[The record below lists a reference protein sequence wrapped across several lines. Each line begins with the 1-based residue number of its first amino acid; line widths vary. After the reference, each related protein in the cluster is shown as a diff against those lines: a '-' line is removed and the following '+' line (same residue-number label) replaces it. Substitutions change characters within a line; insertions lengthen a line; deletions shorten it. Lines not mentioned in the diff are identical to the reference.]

1 MFIATAARMNLY
13 VRRLASHDGIDAA
26 SRLLVRP
33 RADAGRQRL
42 KSRRNLPPCGHVCE
56 TIMRKWSF
64 DLAARLLNIVG
75 AATSAGAY
83 SPGQE
88 QAPAAF
94 RRNGLAEAIMNRGR
108 SIRDRGDVASFRWR
122 PDPSR
127 SQAMNLEAVRDACE
141 LVASHVGTA
150 IAAQE
155 DVLVLGGD
163 CTVELGT
170 VAGANAAGARIGLVY
185 IDFDADLNTPDTS
198 DGALDW
204 TGVAHLLNIHGCEP
218 SLARLGPTRPMLVP
232 QQLLY
237 FGIENITPPEA
248 AVIGNHA
255 IKIIS
260 REEALSDIE
269 AASARAAEWAARF
282 DCVLI
287 HFDVDVLSFID
298 FPIAEN
304 VRRCDGLKLEQVA
317 FVLKQLTALPQ
328 WRGLTITEVNPA
340 HAPDESAAFARL
352 NEVLADALG

>member
-1 MFIATAARMNLY
+1 M
-13 VRRLASHDGIDAA
+13 
-26 SRLLVRP
+26 
-33 RADAGRQRL
+33 AG
-42 KSRRNLPPCGHVCE
+42 
-56 TIMRKWSF
+56 
-64 DLAARLLNIVG
+64 RLLNIIG

-94 RRNGLAEAIMNRGR
+94 RRHGLAEALAGRGR
-108 SIRDRGDVASFRWR
+108 AIRDHGDVATFRWR

-127 SQAMNLEAVRDACE
+127 PQAMNLKAVRHACG
-141 LVASHVGTA
+141 LIASQVATA

-155 DVLVLGGD
+155 DVFVLGGD

-170 VAGANAAGARIGLVY
+170 VAGANAAGGRVGLVY
-185 IDFDADLNTPDTS
+185 MDFDADLNTPDTS

-204 TGVAHLLNIHGCEP
+204 TGVAHLLDIPGCEP
-218 SLARLGPTRPMLVP
+218 SLARLGPARPMLLP

-237 FGIENITPPEA
+237 FGVENITPPEA
-248 AVIGNHA
+248 TTIRDRA
-255 IKIIS
+255 IKVIS

-269 AASARAAEWAARF
+269 EAAARAAEWAARF
-282 DCVLI
+282 DCILV

-304 VRRCDGLKLEQVA
+304 VRRCDGLKLEQAA
-317 FVLKQLTALPQ
+317 FALKQLTALPQ

-340 HAPDESAAFARL
+340 HAPDESAAFARF
-352 NEVLADALG
+352 NKVLADVLG

>member
-1 MFIATAARMNLY
+1 M
-13 VRRLASHDGIDAA
+13 
-26 SRLLVRP
+26 
-33 RADAGRQRL
+33 
-42 KSRRNLPPCGHVCE
+42 
-56 TIMRKWSF
+56 
-64 DLAARLLNIVG
+64 AARLLNILG

-94 RRNGLAEAIMNRGR
+94 RRHGLAEALASRGR
-108 SIRDRGDVASFRWR
+108 AIRDRGDVASFRWR
-122 PDPSR
+122 PDLSR
-127 SQAMNLEAVRDACE
+127 PQAMNLKAVRHACDM
-141 LVASHVGTA
+141 VANQVAMA
-150 IAAQE
+150 IAARE

-170 VAGANAAGARIGLVY
+170 VAGANAAGGRVGLIY
-185 IDFDADLNTPDTS
+185 IDFDADLNTPATS

-204 TGVAHLLNIHGCEP
+204 TGVAHLLDLPGCEP
-218 SLARLGPTRPMLVP
+218 SLARLGPTRPMLLP

-237 FGIENITPPEA
+237 FGVENITPPEA
-248 AVIGNHA
+248 AAIRDHA
-255 IKIIS
+255 IKVIS
-260 REEALSDIE
+260 REEALRDIK
-269 AASARAAEWAARF
+269 AAAARAAEWAARF

-304 VRRCDGLKLEQVA
+304 VRRCDGLKLEQAA
-317 FVLKQLTALPQ
+317 FALKQLTALPQ

-340 HAPDESAAFARL
+340 HAPYESVAFARF

>member
-1 MFIATAARMNLY
+1 M
-13 VRRLASHDGIDAA
+13 
-26 SRLLVRP
+26 
-33 RADAGRQRL
+33 AG
-42 KSRRNLPPCGHVCE
+42 
-56 TIMRKWSF
+56 
-64 DLAARLLNIVG
+64 RLLNIIS

-88 QAPAAF
+88 RAPAAF
-94 RRNGLAEAIMNRGR
+94 RRHGLADALASRGR
-108 SIRDRGDVASFRWR
+108 TIRDHGDVASFRWR
-122 PDPSR
+122 PDHSR
-127 SQAMNLEAVRDACE
+127 PLAMNLEAVRHAGD
-141 LVASHVGTA
+141 LVAKHVATA

-170 VAGANAAGARIGLVY
+170 VAGANAAGARVGLVY

-204 TGVAHLLNIHGCEP
+204 TGVAHLLDIPGCEP
-218 SLARLGPTRPMLVP
+218 SLAGLGPTRPMLLP

-237 FGIENITPPEA
+237 FGVENITPPEA
-248 AVIGNHA
+248 AAIRDHA
-255 IKIIS
+255 IKVIS
-260 REEALSDIE
+260 REEALREIE
-269 AASARAAEWAARF
+269 TAAARAVEWAQHF

-287 HFDVDVLSFID
+287 HFDVDALSFID

-304 VRRCDGLKLEQVA
+304 VRRRDGLKLKQAA
-317 FVLKQLTALPQ
+317 FVLKQLAALPQ

-352 NEVLADALG
+352 NAVLADALG